1 MDKNKSELEILRH
14 STSHVMAQ
22 AVVELFP
29 DTKLAIGPAI
39 EEGFYYDF
47 DTPQPFVPSD
57 LEKIEN
63 RMKEIA
69 ACNYKFVRTEMP
81 KKDAVEFFKKKN
93 EPYKIEL
100 IGDIVDEKVSLYQH
114 DTFIDLCRGPHL
126 EDTKEIKH
134 FKLLSIAGAYWR
146 GSEKNKMLQ
155 RIYGTV
161 FPAKEE
167 LEQYLK
173 KLDEVKKRDH
183 RILGKSLD
191 LFSVHEEI
199 GAGLIHWHP
208 KGAVVRKIIED
219 FWVKEHSENGYQ
231 VVYTPHIAS
240 DEIYKISGHLEKFS
254 DMIYSPMDIDGKP
267 FRVKPMNCPGHILIF
282 KTKLHSYRELP
293 VRFAE
298 MGTVYRHELSGVL
311 HGLMRVRGFTIDDAH
326 IFCTKE
332 QAENEVI
339 SVFAF
344 TIDFLKKF
352 GFSDFRIAL
361 STRPEKF
368 VGDEEK
374 WEIATDSLKKVLEK
388 TGYEYYLDEGG
399 GAFYGPK
406 ISMEIKDVL
415 GRFWQCSTIQF
426 DFNLPERFDI
436 TYRNGEG
443 KDEKVIM
450 IHRAIFGSLERFFGV
465 LIEHYGGAFP
475 FWLAP
480 VQIKILPITDA
491 QIEYARKVKSELSD
505 FRVEIDSRNEKLNY
519 KIREAQMEKI
529 PYLLI
534 LGKKEQSLNEV
545 AVRLYGENT
554 TTSKDIKK
562 FLEEIKVDTPGNVLK
577 KSLDK

>member
-1 MDKNKSELEILRH
+1 MDKNKSNLEILRH
-14 STSHVMAQ
+14 STSHIMAQ
-22 AVVELFP
+22 AVAELFP
-29 DTKLAIGPAI
+29 GTKLAIGPAI

-47 DTPQPFVPSD
+47 DTPQPFKPED

-69 ACNYKFVRTEMP
+69 AGNHKFVRSEMA

-93 EPYKIEL
+93 ESYKIEL
-100 IGDIVDEKVSLYQH
+100 INDLTDGKVSLYQH
-114 DTFIDLCRGPHL
+114 STFIDLCRGPHL
-126 EDTKEIKH
+126 ESTKEIKH

-161 FPAKEE
+161 FPTKEE

-173 KLDEVKKRDH
+173 KLDEAKKRDH

-208 KGAVVRKIIED
+208 KGAIVRQLLED
-219 FWVKEHSENGYQ
+219 FWKKEHSKNGYQ
-231 VVYTPHIAS
+231 IVCTPHIAS
-240 DEIYKISGHLEKFS
+240 EEIYKISGHLEKYS

-298 MGTVYRHELSGVL
+298 MGAVYRHELSGVL
-311 HGLMRVRGFTIDDAH
+311 HGLLRVRGFTIDDAH

-332 QAENEVI
+332 QVEDEII
-339 SVFAF
+339 SVFNF
-344 TIDFLKKF
+344 TIEFLKKF
-352 GFSDFRIAL
+352 GFSEFEIFLA
-361 STRPEKF
+361 TRPETYI
-368 VGDEEK
+368 GEIEK
-374 WEIATDSLKKVLEK
+374 WDLATASLKKALEK
-388 TGYEYYLDEGG
+388 TGYSYIIDNGG

-406 ISMEIKDVL
+406 IDLKVKDVL
-415 GRFWQCSTIQF
+415 GRSWQCSTIQF

-480 VQIKILPITDA
+480 VQIKILPITDE
-491 QIEYARKVKSELSD
+491 QIEYAKSVKKELGD
-505 FRVEIDSRNEKLNY
+505 LRIEIDSRNEKLNY

-534 LGKKEQSLNEV
+534 LGKKEQVANEV

-554 TTSKDIKK
+554 TTTMTIKK
-562 FLEEIKVDTPGNVLK
+562 FLEEIK
-577 KSLDK
+577 SLDK

>member
-1 MDKNKSELEILRH
+1 MKHNLETLRH

-22 AVVELFP
+22 AVLELFP

-39 EEGFYYDF
+39 EDGFYYDF
-47 DTPQPFVPSD
+47 DTFKPFNPSD

-69 ACNYKFVRTEMP
+69 KGNHKFVRTEMP
-81 KKDAVEFFKKKN
+81 KKDAVEFFTKRN

-100 IGDIVDEKVSLYQH
+100 INEIPDEKVSLYQH
-114 DTFIDLCRGPHL
+114 DTFTDLCRGPHL
-126 EDTKEIKH
+126 ESTKDIKH

-161 FPAKEE
+161 FPTKVE
-167 LEQYLK
+167 LDEYLK
-173 KLDEVKKRDH
+173 KQEEVKKRDH
-183 RILGKSLD
+183 RVLGKSLD
-191 LFSVHEEI
+191 LFSIHEEV

-208 KGAVVRKIIED
+208 KGAIVREILED
-219 FWVKEHSENGYQ
+219 FWKKEHIKNGYQ
-231 VVYTPHIAS
+231 IVYTPHIAS
-240 DEIYKISGHLEKFS
+240 EEIYKISGHLEKYS
-254 DMIYSPMDIDGKP
+254 ELIYSSMDIDGNP

-293 VRFAE
+293 IRFAE
-298 MGTVYRHELSGVL
+298 MGAVYRHELSGVL

-332 QAENEVI
+332 QIEYEII
-339 SVFAF
+339 SVFNF
-344 TIDFLKKF
+344 TINFLKKF
-352 GFSDFRIAL
+352 GFSEFEIFFA
-361 STRPEKF
+361 TRPEKY
-368 VGDEEK
+368 VGEIEK
-374 WEIATDSLKKVLEK
+374 WDLATESLKKAFEK
-388 TGYEYYLDEGG
+388 TGYKYEIDKGG

-406 ISMEIKDVL
+406 IDLKVKDVL

-426 DFNLPERFDI
+426 DFNLPERFNI
-436 TYRNGEG
+436 TFRNKDG
-443 KDEKVIM
+443 KDEKVM
-450 IHRAIFGSLERFFGV
+450 MVHRAIFGSLERFFGI

-491 QIEYARKVKSELSD
+491 QIEYAQKVKNELGD
-505 FRVEIDSRNEKLNY
+505 LRIEIDSRNEKLNY

-529 PYLLI
+529 PYLI
-534 LGKKEQSLNEV
+534 VVGEKEKNTQTI
-545 AVRLYGENT
+545 AVRKYGENT
-554 TTSKDIKK
+554 TVVCDIKV
-562 FLEEIKVDTPGNVLK
+562 FLEELQKHA
-577 KSLDK
+577 

>member
-1 MDKNKSELEILRH
+1 MSIKKIKDISLEILRH
-14 STSHVMAQ
+14 STSHIMAQ

-47 DTPQPFVPSD
+47 DTPQPFKPED

-63 RMKEIA
+63 RMREIVA
-69 ACNYKFVRTEMP
+69 GNHKFVRTEMS

-100 IGDIVDEKVSLYQH
+100 LNDIPDEKVSLYQQ

-126 EDTKEIKH
+126 ENTKGIRH

-161 FPAKEE
+161 FPTKEE

-173 KLDEVKKRDH
+173 RQEEAKKRDH
-183 RILGKSLD
+183 RILGKLLD

-208 KGAVVRKIIED
+208 KGAIVREILED
-219 FWVKEHSENGYQ
+219 FWKKEHIKNGYQ
-231 VVYTPHIAS
+231 IVYTPHIAS
-240 DEIYKISGHLEKFS
+240 EEIYKISGHLEKYS

-298 MGTVYRHELSGVL
+298 MGAVYRHELSGVL

-332 QAENEVI
+332 QVENEII
-339 SVFAF
+339 SVFDF
-344 TIDFLKKF
+344 TIKFLKKF
-352 GFSDFRIAL
+352 GFSEFEIFLA
-361 STRPEKF
+361 TRPETYI
-368 VGDEEK
+368 GEIEK
-374 WEIATDSLKKVLEK
+374 WDLATASLKKALEK
-388 TGYEYYLDEGG
+388 TGYKYEIDAGG

-406 ISMEIKDVL
+406 IDLKVKDVL
-415 GRFWQCSTIQF
+415 GRSWQCSTIQF

-436 TYRNGEG
+436 TYRNEDG

-491 QIEYARKVKSELSD
+491 QIEYARLVKNELGD
-505 FRVEIDSRNEKLNY
+505 LRVEIDSRNEKLNY

-529 PYLLI
+529 PYMII
-534 LGKKEQSLNEV
+534 LGEKEKNTKTI
-545 AVRLYGENT
+545 AVRKYGRTKTEVF
-554 TTSKDIKK
+554 SVSE
-562 FLEEIKVDTPGNVLK
+562 FLK
-577 KSLDK
+577 KLFDK

>member
-1 MDKNKSELEILRH
+1 
-14 STSHVMAQ
+14 MAQ

-29 DTKLAIGPAI
+29 GTKLAIGPAI
-39 EEGFYYDF
+39 EDGFYYDF
-47 DTPQPFVPSD
+47 DPPQPFKPED

-63 RMKEIA
+63 RMKEISVG
-69 ACNYKFVRTEMP
+69 NHKFVRTEMS

-100 IGDIVDEKVSLYQH
+100 LNDITDEKVSLYQH
-114 DTFIDLCRGPHL
+114 STFIDLCRGHHL
-126 EDTKEIKH
+126 ESTKEIKH

-161 FPAKEE
+161 FPTKDE

-173 KLDEVKKRDH
+173 KVEEAKKRDH
-183 RILGKSLD
+183 RVLGKSLD

-219 FWVKEHSENGYQ
+219 FWEKEHSKNGYQ
-231 VVYTPHIAS
+231 IVYTPHIAS

-267 FRVKPMNCPGHILIF
+267 FRVRPMNCPNHIMIY

-293 VRFAE
+293 VRLAE

-332 QAENEVI
+332 QAEDEVI
-339 SVFAF
+339 SVFKF

-368 VGDEEK
+368 VGEIEK
-374 WEIATDSLKKVLEK
+374 WEIATKSLKKVLDK
-388 TGYEYYLDEGG
+388 TGYEHHLDEGG

-406 ISMEIKDVL
+406 ISLEIKDVL

-426 DFNLPERFDI
+426 DFNLPERFNI
-436 TYRNGEG
+436 TFRNSEG
-443 KDEKVIM
+443 KDEKVLM
-450 IHRAIFGSLERFFGV
+450 VHRAIFGSLERFFGV

-491 QIEYARKVKSELSD
+491 QIEYAQKVKNELGD
-505 FRVEIDSRNEKLNY
+505 LRVEIDSRNEKLNY

-534 LGKKEQSLNEV
+534 LGKKEQSSNEV

-554 TTSKDIKK
+554 TTTKDIKK
-562 FLEEIKVDTPGNVLK
+562 FLEEIKKIT
-577 KSLDK
+577 

>member
-1 MDKNKSELEILRH
+1 
-14 STSHVMAQ
+14 
-22 AVVELFP
+22 
-29 DTKLAIGPAI
+29 
-39 EEGFYYDF
+39 
-47 DTPQPFVPSD
+47 
-57 LEKIEN
+57 
-63 RMKEIA
+63 
-69 ACNYKFVRTEMP
+69 
-81 KKDAVEFFKKKN
+81 
-93 EPYKIEL
+93 
-100 IGDIVDEKVSLYQH
+100 DEKVSLYQH

-126 EDTKEIKH
+126 ESTKEIKH

-161 FPAKEE
+161 FPTEE
-167 LEQYLK
+167 EIEQYLK
-173 KLDEVKKRDH
+173 KLDEAKKRDH
-183 RILGKSLD
+183 RVLGKSLD

-208 KGAVVRKIIED
+208 KGATVRQLLED
-219 FWVKEHSENGYQ
+219 FWKKEHTKNGYQ
-231 VVYTPHIAS
+231 IVYTPHIAS
-240 DEIYKISGHLEKFS
+240 EEIYRISGHLEKYS

-298 MGTVYRHELSGVL
+298 MGAVYRHELSGVL

-332 QAENEVI
+332 QVEDEII
-339 SVFAF
+339 SVFDF
-344 TIDFLKKF
+344 TVKFLKKF
-352 GFSDFRIAL
+352 GFSEFEIFLA
-361 STRPEKF
+361 TRPEKY
-368 VGDEEK
+368 VGEIEK
-374 WEIATDSLKKVLEK
+374 WDLATASLKKALEK
-388 TGYEYYLDEGG
+388 TGYKYEIDEGG

-406 ISMEIKDVL
+406 IDLKVKDVL
-415 GRFWQCSTIQF
+415 GRSWQCSTIQF

-436 TYRNGEG
+436 TYRNSEG

-450 IHRAIFGSLERFFGV
+450 VHRAIFGSLERFFGV

-491 QIEYARKVKSELSD
+491 QIEYAQKVKNELGD
-505 FRVEIDSRNEKLNY
+505 LRIEIDSRNEKLNY

-534 LGKKEQSLNEV
+534 LGKKEQSSNEV

-554 TTSKDIKK
+554 TTTKDIKK
-562 FLEEIKVDTPGNVLK
+562 FLEEIT
-577 KSLDK
+577 

>member
-1 MDKNKSELEILRH
+1 
-14 STSHVMAQ
+14 MAQ
-22 AVVELFP
+22 AVTELFP
-29 DTKLAIGPAI
+29 GTKLAIGPAI

-47 DTPQPFVPSD
+47 DTPQPFKPED

-63 RMKEIA
+63 RMKEIVKD
-69 ACNYKFVRTEMP
+69 NHKFVRSEMT

-100 IGDIVDEKVSLYQH
+100 LNDIPDEKVSLYQH
-114 DTFIDLCRGPHL
+114 STFIDLCRGPHL
-126 EDTKEIKH
+126 ESTKEIKH

-161 FPAKEE
+161 FPTREE

-173 KLDEVKKRDH
+173 KLDEAKKRDH
-183 RILGKSLD
+183 RVLGKSLD

-208 KGAVVRKIIED
+208 KGATVRQLLED
-219 FWVKEHSENGYQ
+219 FWKKEHTKNGYQ
-231 VVYTPHIAS
+231 IVCTPHIAS
-240 DEIYKISGHLEKFS
+240 EEIYKISGHLEKYS

-282 KTKLHSYRELP
+282 KTKLHSYKELP

-298 MGTVYRHELSGVL
+298 MGAVYRHELSGVL
-311 HGLMRVRGFTIDDAH
+311 HGLLRVRGFTIDDAH

-332 QAENEVI
+332 QVEDEII
-339 SVFAF
+339 SVFNF
-344 TIDFLKKF
+344 TINFLKKF
-352 GFSDFRIAL
+352 GFSEFEIFLA
-361 STRPEKF
+361 TRPEKY
-368 VGDEEK
+368 VGEIEK
-374 WEIATDSLKKVLEK
+374 WDLATASLKKALEK
-388 TGYEYYLDEGG
+388 TGYKYEIDEGG

-406 ISMEIKDVL
+406 IDLKVKDVL
-415 GRFWQCSTIQF
+415 GRSWQCSTIQF
-426 DFNLPERFDI
+426 DFNLPERFNI
-436 TYRNGEG
+436 TYRNSEG
-443 KDEKVIM
+443 KDERVLM
-450 IHRAIFGSLERFFGV
+450 IHRAVFGSLERFFGV

-480 VQIKILPITDA
+480 VQIKILPITDE
-491 QIEYARKVKSELSD
+491 QIEYANIVKKELGD
-505 FRVEIDSRNEKLNY
+505 LRVEIDTRNEKLNY

-534 LGKKEQSLNEV
+534 LGKKEQSSNEV

-554 TTSKDIKK
+554 TTTKDIKK
-562 FLEEIKVDTPGNVLK
+562 FLEDIKEIT
-577 KSLDK
+577 

>member
-1 MDKNKSELEILRH
+1 VSIKKIKDISLEILRH
-14 STSHVMAQ
+14 STSHIMAQ

-47 DTPQPFVPSD
+47 DTPQPFKPED

-63 RMKEIA
+63 RMREIVA
-69 ACNYKFVRTEMP
+69 GNHKFVRTEMS

-100 IGDIVDEKVSLYQH
+100 LNDIPDEKVSLYQQ

-126 EDTKEIKH
+126 ENTKGIRH

-161 FPAKEE
+161 FPTKEE

-173 KLDEVKKRDH
+173 RQEEAKKRDH
-183 RILGKSLD
+183 RILGKLLD

-208 KGAVVRKIIED
+208 KGAIVREILED
-219 FWVKEHSENGYQ
+219 FWKKEHIKNGYQ
-231 VVYTPHIAS
+231 IVYTPHIAS
-240 DEIYKISGHLEKFS
+240 EEIYKISGHLEKYS

-298 MGTVYRHELSGVL
+298 MGAVYRHELSGVL

-332 QAENEVI
+332 QVENEII
-339 SVFAF
+339 SVFDF
-344 TIDFLKKF
+344 TIKFLKKF
-352 GFSDFRIAL
+352 GFSEFEIFLA
-361 STRPEKF
+361 TRPETYI
-368 VGDEEK
+368 GEIEK
-374 WEIATDSLKKVLEK
+374 WDLATASLKKALEK
-388 TGYEYYLDEGG
+388 TGYKYEIDAGG

-406 ISMEIKDVL
+406 IDLKVKDVL
-415 GRFWQCSTIQF
+415 GRSWQCSTIQF

-436 TYRNGEG
+436 TYRNEDG

-491 QIEYARKVKSELSD
+491 QIEYARLVKNELGD
-505 FRVEIDSRNEKLNY
+505 LRVEIDSRNEKLNY

-529 PYLLI
+529 PYMII
-534 LGKKEQSLNEV
+534 LGEKEKNTKTI
-545 AVRLYGENT
+545 AVRKYGRTKTEVF
-554 TTSKDIKK
+554 SVSE
-562 FLEEIKVDTPGNVLK
+562 FLK
-577 KSLDK
+577 KLFDK

>member
-1 MDKNKSELEILRH
+1 VSIKKIKDISLETLRH
-14 STSHVMAQ
+14 STSHIMAQ

-47 DTPQPFVPSD
+47 DTPQPFKPED

-63 RMKEIA
+63 RMREIVA
-69 ACNYKFVRTEMP
+69 GNHKFVRTEMS

-100 IGDIVDEKVSLYQH
+100 LNDIPDEKVSLYQQ

-126 EDTKEIKH
+126 ENTKGIRH

-161 FPAKEE
+161 FPTKEE

-173 KLDEVKKRDH
+173 RQEEAKKRDH
-183 RILGKSLD
+183 RILGKLLD

-208 KGAVVRKIIED
+208 KGAIVREILED
-219 FWVKEHSENGYQ
+219 FWKKEHIKNGYQ
-231 VVYTPHIAS
+231 IVYTPHIAS
-240 DEIYKISGHLEKFS
+240 EEIYKISGHLEKYS

-298 MGTVYRHELSGVL
+298 MGAVYRHELSGVL

-332 QAENEVI
+332 QVENEII
-339 SVFAF
+339 SVFDF
-344 TIDFLKKF
+344 TIKFLKKF
-352 GFSDFRIAL
+352 GFSEFEIFLA
-361 STRPEKF
+361 TRPETYI
-368 VGDEEK
+368 GEIEK
-374 WEIATDSLKKVLEK
+374 WDLATASLKKALEK
-388 TGYEYYLDEGG
+388 TGYKYEIDAGG

-406 ISMEIKDVL
+406 IDLKVKDVL
-415 GRFWQCSTIQF
+415 GRSWQCSTIQF

-436 TYRNGEG
+436 TYRNEDG

-491 QIEYARKVKSELSD
+491 QIEYARLVKNELGD
-505 FRVEIDSRNEKLNY
+505 LRVEIDSRNEKLNY

-529 PYLLI
+529 PYMII
-534 LGKKEQSLNEV
+534 LGEKEKNTKTI
-545 AVRLYGENT
+545 AVRKYGRTKTEVF
-554 TTSKDIKK
+554 SVSE
-562 FLEEIKVDTPGNVLK
+562 FLK
-577 KSLDK
+577 KLFDK

>member
-1 MDKNKSELEILRH
+1 MDKNKSNLETLRH
-14 STSHVMAQ
+14 STSHIMAQ
-22 AVVELFP
+22 AVTELFP
-29 DTKLAIGPAI
+29 GTKLAIGPAI

-47 DTPQPFVPSD
+47 DTPQPFKPED

-63 RMKEIA
+63 RMKEIVKD
-69 ACNYKFVRTEMP
+69 NHKFVRSEMT

-100 IGDIVDEKVSLYQH
+100 LNDIPDEKVSLYQH
-114 DTFIDLCRGPHL
+114 STFIDLCRGPHL
-126 EDTKEIKH
+126 ESTKEIKH

-161 FPAKEE
+161 FPTREE

-173 KLDEVKKRDH
+173 KLDEAKKRDH
-183 RILGKSLD
+183 RVLGKSLD

-208 KGAVVRKIIED
+208 KGATVRQLLED
-219 FWVKEHSENGYQ
+219 FWKKEHTKNGYQ
-231 VVYTPHIAS
+231 IVCTPHIAS
-240 DEIYKISGHLEKFS
+240 EEIYKISGHLEKYS

-282 KTKLHSYRELP
+282 KTKLHSYKELP

-298 MGTVYRHELSGVL
+298 MGAVYRHELSGVL
-311 HGLMRVRGFTIDDAH
+311 HGLLRVRGFTIDDAH

-332 QAENEVI
+332 QVEDEII
-339 SVFAF
+339 SVFNF
-344 TIDFLKKF
+344 TINFLKKF
-352 GFSDFRIAL
+352 GFSEFEIFLA
-361 STRPEKF
+361 TRPEKY
-368 VGDEEK
+368 VGEIEK
-374 WEIATDSLKKVLEK
+374 WDLATASLKKALEK
-388 TGYEYYLDEGG
+388 TGYKYEIDEGG

-406 ISMEIKDVL
+406 IDLKVKDVL
-415 GRFWQCSTIQF
+415 GRSWQCSTIQF
-426 DFNLPERFDI
+426 DFNLPERFNI
-436 TYRNGEG
+436 TYRNSEG
-443 KDEKVIM
+443 KDERVLM
-450 IHRAIFGSLERFFGV
+450 IHRAVFGSLERFFGV

-480 VQIKILPITDA
+480 VQIKILPITDE
-491 QIEYARKVKSELSD
+491 QIEYANIVKKELGD
-505 FRVEIDSRNEKLNY
+505 LRVEIDTRNEKLNY

-534 LGKKEQSLNEV
+534 LGKKEQSSNEV

-554 TTSKDIKK
+554 TTTKDIKK
-562 FLEEIKVDTPGNVLK
+562 FLEDIKEIT
-577 KSLDK
+577 

>member
-1 MDKNKSELEILRH
+1 MSIKKIKDISLETLRH
-14 STSHVMAQ
+14 STSHIMAQ

-47 DTPQPFVPSD
+47 DTPQPFKPED

-63 RMKEIA
+63 RMREIVA
-69 ACNYKFVRTEMP
+69 GNHKFVRTEMS

-100 IGDIVDEKVSLYQH
+100 LNDIPDEKVSLYQQ

-126 EDTKEIKH
+126 ENTKGIRH

-161 FPAKEE
+161 FPTKEE

-173 KLDEVKKRDH
+173 RQEEAKKRDH
-183 RILGKSLD
+183 RILGKLLD

-208 KGAVVRKIIED
+208 KGAIVREILED
-219 FWVKEHSENGYQ
+219 FWKKEHIKNGYQ
-231 VVYTPHIAS
+231 IVYTPHIAS
-240 DEIYKISGHLEKFS
+240 EEIYKISGHLEKYS

-298 MGTVYRHELSGVL
+298 MGAVYRHELSGVL

-332 QAENEVI
+332 QVENEII
-339 SVFAF
+339 SVFDF
-344 TIDFLKKF
+344 TIKFLKKF
-352 GFSDFRIAL
+352 GFSEFEIFLA
-361 STRPEKF
+361 TRPETYI
-368 VGDEEK
+368 GEIEK
-374 WEIATDSLKKVLEK
+374 WDLATASLKKALEK
-388 TGYEYYLDEGG
+388 TGYKYEIDAGG

-406 ISMEIKDVL
+406 IDLKVKDVL
-415 GRFWQCSTIQF
+415 GRSWQCSTIQF

-436 TYRNGEG
+436 TYRNEDG

-491 QIEYARKVKSELSD
+491 QIEYARLVKNELGD
-505 FRVEIDSRNEKLNY
+505 LRVEIDSRNEKLNY

-529 PYLLI
+529 PYMII
-534 LGKKEQSLNEV
+534 LGEKEKNTKTI
-545 AVRLYGENT
+545 AVRKYGRTKTEVF
-554 TTSKDIKK
+554 SVSE
-562 FLEEIKVDTPGNVLK
+562 FLK
-577 KSLDK
+577 KLFDK

>member
-1 MDKNKSELEILRH
+1 MLRGIKVVSIKKIKDISLETLRH
-14 STSHVMAQ
+14 STSHIMAQ

-47 DTPQPFVPSD
+47 DTPQPFKPED

-63 RMKEIA
+63 RMREIVA
-69 ACNYKFVRTEMP
+69 GNHKFVRTEMS

-100 IGDIVDEKVSLYQH
+100 LNDIPDEKVSLYQQ

-126 EDTKEIKH
+126 ENTKGIRH

-161 FPAKEE
+161 FPTKEE

-173 KLDEVKKRDH
+173 RQEEAKKRDH
-183 RILGKSLD
+183 RILGKLLD

-208 KGAVVRKIIED
+208 KGAIVREILED
-219 FWVKEHSENGYQ
+219 FWKKEHIKNGYQ
-231 VVYTPHIAS
+231 IVYTPHIAS
-240 DEIYKISGHLEKFS
+240 EEIYKISGHLEKYS

-298 MGTVYRHELSGVL
+298 MGAVYRHELSGVL

-332 QAENEVI
+332 QVENEII
-339 SVFAF
+339 SVFDF
-344 TIDFLKKF
+344 TIKFLKKF
-352 GFSDFRIAL
+352 GFSEFEIFLA
-361 STRPEKF
+361 TRPETYI
-368 VGDEEK
+368 GEIEK
-374 WEIATDSLKKVLEK
+374 WDLATASLKKALEK
-388 TGYEYYLDEGG
+388 TGYKYEIDAGG

-406 ISMEIKDVL
+406 IDLKVKDVL
-415 GRFWQCSTIQF
+415 GRSWQCSTIQF

-436 TYRNGEG
+436 TYRNEDG

-491 QIEYARKVKSELSD
+491 QIEYARLVKNELGD
-505 FRVEIDSRNEKLNY
+505 LRVEIDSRNEKLNY

-529 PYLLI
+529 PYMII
-534 LGKKEQSLNEV
+534 LGEKEKNTKTI
-545 AVRLYGENT
+545 AVRKYGRTKTEVF
-554 TTSKDIKK
+554 SVSE
-562 FLEEIKVDTPGNVLK
+562 FLK
-577 KSLDK
+577 KLFDK